1 MKSFIRSLLPAPV
14 LTTYHLILAY
24 TGAFVYRFP
33 SRKLVVIAVTG
44 TKGKSSV
51 VELIA
56 ELLRSSGKTV
66 ASASTI
72 RFCIGTQCERNLFKM
87 TMPGRL
93 FLQHF
98 LRRAVD
104 AGCTHA
110 VIEMTSEGALQHRH
124 RGVAL
129 DALVFTNLQP
139 EHLERHGGFEAY
151 ADAKLE
157 LARALSRS
165 PKRPRTIVAN
175 LDDAYGQKFLDTAG
189 AEIKVPF
196 SLKDAEPYNTDD
208 KNVRFVWRGELF
220 TVPLPGEFNLKN
232 CLAALALGEAL
243 GLPLQDMKRALEHV
257 TQIDGRAQRI
267 ERGQPFAVI
276 VDYAH
281 TPDSLKALYEA
292 YASTTLSTGKNKR
305 IIGVMGSTGG
315 GRDAWKRP
323 AMGTIADEYCASAYL
338 TNEDPYD
345 EDPRAIIDAVAK
357 GFSRITPKVVL
368 DRRAAIAA
376 ALREAKEGDA
386 VLITGK
392 GTDPCICGPRGTK
405 QEWSDADV
413 AREELDKLLG
423 NVSSKFQITNKY
435 QKISI

>member
-1 MKSFIRSLLPAPV
+1 MKNVIRSLLPAS
-14 LTTYHLILAY
+14 LLSAYHLVLAY
-24 TGAFVYRFP
+24 AGAIVYRFP

-51 VELIA
+51 VELVA
-56 ELLRSSGKTV
+56 ELLRASGKQV

-72 RFCIGTQCERNLFKM
+72 RFCVGAQCERNLFKM
-87 TMPGRL
+87 TMPGRF

-104 AGCTHA
+104 AHCTHA
-110 VIEMTSEGALQHRH
+110 VIEMTSEGVLQYRH
-124 RGVAL
+124 KGVEL

-151 ADAKLE
+151 ADAKLS
-157 LARALSRS
+157 LARALAGS
-165 PKRPRTIVAN
+165 PKRPRIVVAN
-175 LDDAYGQKFLDTAG
+175 LDDAYGQKFLDTPVEAK
-189 AEIKVPF
+189 APF
-196 SLKDAEPYNTDD
+196 SLHDAEPYNTDD

-232 CLAALALGEAL
+232 CLAALALCEAL
-243 GLPLQDMKRALEHV
+243 GLSVQDMKRALEHV

-292 YASTTLSTGKNKR
+292 YKNKK
-305 IIGVMGSTGG
+305 IIGVLGSTGG

-323 AMGTIADEYCASAYL
+323 AMGAIADEYCASAYL

-345 EDPRAIIDAVAK
+345 EDPQAIVDAVAK
-357 GFSRITPKVVL
+357 GFSRITPTVVL

-392 GTDPCICGPRGTK
+392 GTDPYIMGPRSTK
-405 QEWSDADV
+405 QEWSDAEV
-413 AREELDKLLG
+413 ATEELERLERQVPLERK
-423 NVSSKFQITNKY
+423 V
-435 QKISI
+435 

>member
-1 MKSFIRSLLPAPV
+1 MKNVIRSLLPAS
-14 LTTYHLILAY
+14 LLSAYHLVLAY
-24 TGAFVYRFP
+24 AGAIVYRFP

-51 VELIA
+51 VELVA
-56 ELLRSSGKTV
+56 ELLRASGKQV

-72 RFCIGTQCERNLFKM
+72 RFCVGAQCERNLFKM
-87 TMPGRL
+87 TMPGRF

-104 AGCTHA
+104 AHCTHA
-110 VIEMTSEGALQHRH
+110 VVEMTSEGVLQHRH
-124 RGVAL
+124 KGVEL

-151 ADAKLE
+151 ADAKLA
-157 LARALSRS
+157 LARALAGSS
-165 PKRPRTIVAN
+165 KRPRIVVAN
-175 LDDAYGQKFLDTAG
+175 LDDAYGQKFLDAE
-189 AEIKVPF
+189 AEIKAPF
-196 SLKDAEPYNTDD
+196 SLHDAEPYNTDD

-232 CLAALALGEAL
+232 CLAALALCEAL
-243 GLPLQDMKRALEHV
+243 GLSVQDMKRALEHV

-292 YASTTLSTGKNKR
+292 YKNKK
-305 IIGVMGSTGG
+305 IIGVLGSTGG

-323 AMGTIADEYCASAYL
+323 AMGAIADEYCASAYL

-345 EDPRAIIDAVAK
+345 EDPQAIVDAVAK
-357 GFSRITPKVVL
+357 GFSRITPTVVL

-392 GTDPCICGPRGTK
+392 GTDPYIMGPRSTK
-405 QEWSDADV
+405 QEWSDAEV
-413 AREELDKLLG
+413 ATEELERLERQVPLERK
-423 NVSSKFQITNKY
+423 V
-435 QKISI
+435 

>member
-1 MKSFIRSLLPAPV
+1 MKNVIRSLLPAP
-14 LTTYHLILAY
+14 LLSAYHLVLAY
-24 TGAFVYRFP
+24 AGAVIYRFP
-33 SRKLVVIAVTG
+33 SRKLGVITVTG

-51 VELIA
+51 VELVA
-56 ELLRSSGKTV
+56 ELLRASGKRV

-72 RFCIGTQCERNLFKM
+72 RFCVGTQCERNLFKM
-87 TMPGRL
+87 TMPGRF

-104 AGCTHA
+104 AHCTHA
-110 VIEMTSEGALQHRH
+110 VIEMTSEGVLQYRH
-124 RGVAL
+124 KGVEL

-151 ADAKLE
+151 ADAKLS
-157 LARALSRS
+157 LARALAESS
-165 PKRPRTIVAN
+165 KRPRTIVAN
-175 LDDAYGQKFLDTAG
+175 LDDVYGQKFLDAQV
-189 AEIKVPF
+189 EIKAPF
-196 SLKDAEPYNTDD
+196 SLHDAEPYNTDD

-243 GLPLQDMKRALEHV
+243 GLSVQDMKRALEHV
-257 TQIDGRAQRI
+257 RQIDGRAQRI
-267 ERGQPFAVI
+267 ERGQPFAVV

-292 YASTTLSTGKNKR
+292 YKNKPALPAGR
-305 IIGVMGSTGG
+305 KIIGVLGSTGG

-345 EDPRAIIDAVAK
+345 EDPRAIVDAVAK

-368 DRRAAIAA
+368 DRRDAIAA

-392 GTDPCICGPRGTK
+392 GTDPYIMGPRGTK
-405 QEWSDADV
+405 QEWSDAEV
-413 AREELDKLLG
+413 AAEELKKLG
-423 NVSSKFQITNKY
+423 YN
-435 QKISI
+435 

>member
-1 MKSFIRSLLPAPV
+1 MKNVIRSLLPAS
-14 LTTYHLILAY
+14 LLSAYHLVLAY
-24 TGAFVYRFP
+24 AGAIVYRFP

-51 VELIA
+51 VELVA
-56 ELLRSSGKTV
+56 ELLRASGKQV

-72 RFCIGTQCERNLFKM
+72 RFCVGAQCERNLFKM
-87 TMPGRL
+87 TMPGRF

-104 AGCTHA
+104 AHCTHA
-110 VIEMTSEGALQHRH
+110 VVEMTSEGVLQHRH
-124 RGVAL
+124 KGVEL

-151 ADAKLE
+151 ADAKLA
-157 LARALSRS
+157 LARALAGSS
-165 PKRPRTIVAN
+165 KRPRIVVAN
-175 LDDAYGQKFLDTAG
+175 LDDAYGQKFLDAE
-189 AEIKVPF
+189 AEIKAPF
-196 SLKDAEPYNTDD
+196 SLHDAEPYNTDD

-243 GLPLQDMKRALEHV
+243 GLSPQDMKRALEHV

-292 YASTTLSTGKNKR
+292 YKNKK
-305 IIGVMGSTGG
+305 IIGVLGSTGG

-323 AMGTIADEYCASAYL
+323 AMGAIADEYCASAYL

-345 EDPRAIIDAVAK
+345 EDPQAIVDAVAK
-357 GFSRITPKVVL
+357 GFSRITPTVVL

-392 GTDPCICGPRGTK
+392 GTDPYIMGPRSTK
-405 QEWSDADV
+405 QEWSDAEV
-413 AREELDKLLG
+413 ATEELERLERQVPLERK
-423 NVSSKFQITNKY
+423 V
-435 QKISI
+435 